1 MTVCT
6 SVTHPLE
13 IVEIQVPG
21 AAGRIGITP
30 CPGRQDRDPVAG
42 GWNRDIAADLQVIQ
56 EWGATAIVSLLTARE
71 ARVLGVGHL
80 EREAARLDIPVFRCP
95 IFDQHAPDEEFEEAW
110 AVAGPDVR
118 DRLRCGQRVLIHCR
132 AGRGR
137 SGMIAARLLVEFGTP
152 ADDVIHMLRE
162 ARPGALLNP
171 QQVEHVLSIQRVAD
185 LEIARGK

>member
-1 MTVCT
+1 MIVYT
-6 SVTHPLE
+6 SAPHLLE
-13 IVEIQVPG
+13 IVEIRVPNS
-21 AAGRIGITP
+21 AGCIGITS

-42 GWNRDIAADLQVIQ
+42 GWNRDMAADLQVIQ

-71 ARVLGVGHL
+71 ARVLGIEHL
-80 EREAARLDIPVFRCP
+80 EREAARLGIPVFRGP

-137 SGMIAARLLVEFGTP
+137 SGMIAARLLVELGTP
-152 ADDVIHMLRE
+152 ADEAIHMLRE

-171 QQVEHVLSIQRVAD
+171 QQVEHVLSIRRVAD
-185 LEIARGK
+185 TEITRGK

>member
-1 MTVCT
+1 MILCT
-6 SVTHPLE
+6 SATHPME
-13 IVEIQVPG
+13 VVEVPVPG
-21 AAGRIGITP
+21 AAGQIGITF
-30 CPGRQDRDPVAG
+30 CPGRRDRDPVSG
-42 GWNRDIAADLQVIQ
+42 GWNRDMAADLQVIH

-71 ARVLGVGHL
+71 ARILEVGRLGDDAELLGIQAH
-80 EREAARLDIPVFRCP
+80 RCP

-137 SGMIAARLLVEFGTP
+137 SGMIAARLLVELGTP
-152 ADDVIHMLRE
+152 ADEAIHMLRE

-171 QQVEHVLSIQRVAD
+171 QQVEHVLSIRRVAD
-185 LEIARGK
+185 TEITRGK